1 MNEKA
6 EGNGEPMSTRNAGF
20 EAGAVRER
28 CGGFMLLEALVALVV
43 LAVVIVVIGQG
54 LSTSIRAVTYSEGQ
68 TRAVLVAEG
77 LIARIETGE
86 LSRLEDQEGDVAE
99 LEEEEVEAL
108 KGYRYQ
114 IISEETDVENLQRV
128 IVVVTWGEGEQERS
142 FELEKLINVW
152 PESTAR

>member
-1 MNEKA
+1 MNEKT
-6 EGNGEPMSTRNAGF
+6 EWSGKTRSTMNDGF
-20 EAGAVRER
+20 VAGAVRKR

-54 LSTSIRAVTYSEGQ
+54 LSTSIRAVTYSDGQ

-86 LSRLEDQEGDVAE
+86 LSRLEDQEGYVEE

-114 IISEETDVENLQRV
+114 IVSKETDVENLQRV
-128 IVVVTWGEGEQERS
+128 VVIITWGEGERERS

-152 PESTAR
+152 PEGTAR